1 MQIFQ
6 HQMFG
11 GMLRQQKFQLN
22 LGLRQSAKIMKMD
35 FQLRDGMPNA

>member
-11 GMLRQQKFQLN
+11 GMSRQQKFQLN
-22 LGLRQSAKIMKMD
+22 LGLLRFALIMKPV
-35 FQLRDGMPNA
+35 FQLRDGMRNA